1 MPGGLNSQQANSHA
15 CSWLICVAIALPWL
29 NPFALGPTPAMVQL
43 LISWFCTG
51 LALICMAWR
60 WKIGDLAEQ
69 APYAWLLA
77 ALVSCV
83 LAILQFLDLTA
94 EFAPWVNPAQAGEAF
109 ANLRQRNQFAS
120 LTNMGLAALVCVVSW
135 QNLRG
140 VTQVALSKANPWWP
154 LFAAILLGAGNAA
167 SSSRTGLL
175 QLAVLTL
182 AIWTWG
188 RIRDPLVLRVF
199 VCTYI
204 SYVVATLL
212 LPMLIGADFGEGGM
226 ISRLRLDDQ
235 ACSSRLILWRNVI
248 ELIALRPLA
257 GWGWG
262 ELDYAHFVTLY
273 PAGTQGR
280 FCEILDNA
288 HNLPLHLAV
297 ELGIPVAVVVCGL
310 LSWWAV
316 RARPWAERDTTRQLA
331 WGTLLIIGVHSLL
344 EYPLWYGPFQV
355 AAGVSLAILWLVP
368 TRQST
373 ISARDALSP
382 NFATATGSSFPKVE
396 IKPRVTLAAVAV
408 GLLAGV
414 AYTGWDYHR
423 ILQIYLTPVERA
435 APYRHNTLEK
445 IRNSW
450 LFSDQVQFAELT
462 ITPLTPENAV
472 SVNAK
477 AHRLLHFSPEAKVV
491 EKLIQSAR
499 MLGRDEEARYFE
511 GRFKV
516 AYPAAYQRW
525 QKESP

>member
-1 MPGGLNSQQANSHA
+1 
-15 CSWLICVAIALPWL
+15 
-29 NPFALGPTPAMVQL
+29 MVQL
-43 LISWFCTG
+43 FFTGFCTALVLMG
-51 LALICMAWR
+51 LA
-60 WKIGDLAEQ
+60 WKWNTVDLAAQ
-69 APYAWLLA
+69 AAHGWLLA

-83 LAILQFLDLTA
+83 LALLQFLDLAA
-94 EFAPWVNPAQAGEAF
+94 ELAPWVNPSQAGEAF

-297 ELGIPVAVVVCGL
+297 ELGVPLALFVCGL
-310 LSWWAV
+310 LGWLV
-316 RARPWAERDTTRQLA
+316 IRARPWGERDATRQMA
-331 WGTLLIIGVHSLL
+331 WGVLLVIGLHSLL
-344 EYPLWYGPFQV
+344 EYPLWYGPFQL
-355 AAGVSLAILWLVP
+355 AACLSLALLWLTP
-368 TRQST
+368 KHLSITST
-373 ISARDALSP
+373 KELMRRPRASTTAADAPPLCGKARI
-382 NFATATGSSFPKVE
+382 GIVG
-396 IKPRVTLAAVAV
+396 AAVV
-408 GLLAGV
+408 LLASV
-414 AYTGWDYHR
+414 AYAGWDYRR
-423 ILQIYLTPVERA
+423 IMQIYLNPVERA
-435 APYRHNTLEK
+435 EPYRRNTLEK
-445 IRNSW
+445 IGDSW
-450 LFSDQVQFAELT
+450 LFSHQVQFAALT
-462 ITPLTPENAV
+462 ITQLTPENAAD
-472 SVNAK
+472 VNAK
-477 AHRLLHFSPEAKVV
+477 AHALLHFSPEPRVV

-499 MLGRDEEARYFE
+499 MLGRDAEAAYFE
-511 GRFKV
+511 TRYQAAFP
-516 AYPAAYQRW
+516 ATYPAAYQRL
-525 QKESP
+525 QQSSP

>member
-1 MPGGLNSQQANSHA
+1 
-15 CSWLICVAIALPWL
+15 
-29 NPFALGPTPAMVQL
+29 MVQL
-43 LISWFCTG
+43 LITGFCTG
-51 LALICMAWR
+51 LALICMAWK

-69 APYAWLLA
+69 TPYAWLLA

-94 EFAPWVNPAQAGEAF
+94 EFAPWVNPAQPGEAF

-120 LTNMGLAALVCVVSW
+120 LTNMGLAALVCVVSR

-175 QLAVLTL
+175 QLLLLTIATWL
-182 AIWTWG
+182 WG
-188 RIRDPLVLRVF
+188 RTRDPSIRRVI
-199 VCTYI
+199 VCACA

-212 LPMLIGADFGEGGM
+212 LPMLIGADFGNVGM
-226 ISRLRLDDQ
+226 LSRLSQDGQ

-297 ELGIPVAVVVCGL
+297 ELGVPLALMVGGL
-310 LSWWAV
+310 FGWLAM
-316 RARPWAERDTTRQLA
+316 RARPWAERDATRQMA
-331 WGTLLIIGVHSLL
+331 WGVLLIIGLHSLL

-355 AAGVSLAILWLVP
+355 AVCVSLALLWLVP
-368 TRQST
+368 PCLSEISGKESQPTFFNAAVGPGAST
-373 ISARDALSP
+373 VGAVRRIALVGV
-382 NFATATGSSFPKVE
+382 AIVC
-396 IKPRVTLAAVAV
+396 LAAVSYAS
-408 GLLAGV
+408 
-414 AYTGWDYHR
+414 WDYHR
-423 ILQIYLTPVERA
+423 VMQIYLPPADRS
-435 APYRHNTLEK
+435 PQYRHNTLER
-445 IRNSW
+445 ISNTW
-450 LFSDQVQFAELT
+450 LFADQVRFAELT
-462 ITPLTPENAV
+462 TTPLTPQNAAAI
-472 SVNAK
+472 NAM
-477 AHRLLHFSPEAKVV
+477 ALEVLHFSPEARVV
-491 EKLIQSAR
+491 EKLIRSAR
-499 MLGRDEEARYFE
+499 MLGRDDEARYFE
-511 GRFKV
+511 ARYEAAFPV
-516 AYPAAYQRW
+516 AYQRW
-525 QKESP
+525 RRENG